1 MERRPSFAKLKPAA
15 RSFTGRYQTHMVL
28 LKENSREGKEP
39 RVVLRPSPTE
49 ARPRVLPAAKPRL
62 LSKSYAALDV
72 RPRVL
77 PAGDGPRAR
86 PVPAPPPGKP
96 RHGTP
101 IRQAAAAYRKP
112 HDLSSRAVDHA
123 DAEPHDSSPPKQ
135 LNRGGG
141 WAGGRRLVFDRREAL
156 SPPVVAKAK
165 SAVAVGEPPD
175 RILPLAAAKPFVVL
189 SYCKET
195 DGGRGEKRMWQIANF
210 LLRHGIHSFNRLQ
223 GAARPS
229 APGSDRSREWRSKL
243 QAAGV
248 CIALVG
254 PKYFAS
260 SPCNAELQEAIK
272 KGVPILPICFDTQRV
287 QEQSR
292 FEAERLPTLRR
303 TIKTPLEAA
312 RTVPLSFV
320 SHAEWRARRE
330 NGVFGTEDGQ
340 RALGTWLP
348 EHGRFQDDWE
358 AHLKTLLAMVT
369 GHLRRAREKAEE
381 ALHIAA
387 TGMTEEEK
395 AAAERAA
402 ALLEEQRAAAERR
415 RRHPAVAAAER
426 AAAAKAAAEEAA
438 AAARAEREAA
448 AAEAAAAA
456 AEAAAEAAAR
466 RAAEEEAAAADEE
479 ARQKAAA
486 EMAAE
491 AAAAEQAAA
500 AEAAVVEEAKRKGSL
515 VSALAATDDKDL
527 SSLHLAA
534 KRGQAGVIRAL
545 VAAGAPVDE
554 RAAGSLATPLMI
566 AVVHNETAAV
576 EVLLELKA
584 DAMLKADGGSTA
596 ANFARGEIRRLLDAA
611 HRD

>member
-223 GAARPS
+223 GSARPS

-260 SPCNAELQEAIK
+260 SSCNAELQEAK
-272 KGVPILPICFDTQRV
+272 LYGAQLQRRR
-287 QEQSR
+287 Q
-292 FEAERLPTLRR
+292 ARLRPAVVDDVAATAGGGRR
-303 TIKTPLEAA
+303 A
-312 RTVPLSFV
+312 
-320 SHAEWRARRE
+320 HRAR
-330 NGVFGTEDGQ
+330 GALP
-340 RALGTWLP
+340 RADLVL
-348 EHGRFQDDWE
+348 
-358 AHLKTLLAMVT
+358 
-369 GHLRRAREKAEE
+369 
-381 ALHIAA
+381 
-387 TGMTEEEK
+387 
-395 AAAERAA
+395 
-402 ALLEEQRAAAERR
+402 
-415 RRHPAVAAAER
+415 
-426 AAAAKAAAEEAA
+426 
-438 AAARAEREAA
+438 
-448 AAEAAAAA
+448 
-456 AEAAAEAAAR
+456 
-466 RAAEEEAAAADEE
+466 EE
-479 ARQKAAA
+479 ARR
-486 EMAAE
+486 
-491 AAAAEQAAA
+491 QAPLRSSVG
-500 AEAAVVEEAKRKGSL
+500 EERPGRAVGR
-515 VSALAATDDKDL
+515 VSESTETQV
-527 SSLHLAA
+527 
-534 KRGQAGVIRAL
+534 GEPTAG
-545 VAAGAPVDE
+545 
-554 RAAGSLATPLMI
+554 
-566 AVVHNETAAV
+566 
-576 EVLLELKA
+576 
-584 DAMLKADGGSTA
+584 GG
-596 ANFARGEIRRLLDAA
+596 
-611 HRD
+611 

>member
-62 LSKSYAALDV
+62 LTKSYAALDV

-86 PVPAPPPGKP
+86 PAPAPPPGKP

-123 DAEPHDSSPPKQ
+123 DAEPHDSSPPRQ

-223 GAARPS
+223 GSARPS

-260 SPCNAELQEAIK
+260 SSCNAELQEAIK

-395 AAAERAA
+395 AAAERAP
-402 ALLEEQRAAAERR
+402 ALQDGPRAAAERR

-448 AAEAAAAA
+448 AAAAAAA
-456 AEAAAEAAAR
+456 AGGQQRRRRHGGPQRRRRPQRTRRRDRRRRPRWRRRRRPPSRRRPPRRRWWRRRSARGRWCPRSLRRTTRTSRRSTWPQARPGRPDPRARGSGRAR
-466 RAAEEEAAAADEE
+466 RRARRGLARHAIDDRCTAQPDGCGRGAVGAQGRRDAEGGRREHGGELREGRDPAAP
-479 ARQKAAA
+479 R
-486 EMAAE
+486 
-491 AAAAEQAAA
+491 
-500 AEAAVVEEAKRKGSL
+500 
-515 VSALAATDDKDL
+515 
-527 SSLHLAA
+527 
-534 KRGQAGVIRAL
+534 RGA
-545 VAAGAPVDE
+545 
-554 RAAGSLATPLMI
+554 
-566 AVVHNETAAV
+566 
-576 EVLLELKA
+576 
-584 DAMLKADGGSTA
+584 
-596 ANFARGEIRRLLDAA
+596 
-611 HRD
+611 